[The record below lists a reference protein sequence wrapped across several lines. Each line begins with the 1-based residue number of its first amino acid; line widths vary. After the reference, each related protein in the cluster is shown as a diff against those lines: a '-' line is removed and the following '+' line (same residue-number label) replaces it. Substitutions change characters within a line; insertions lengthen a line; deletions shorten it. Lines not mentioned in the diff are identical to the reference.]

1 MSVYTFVFC
10 PKNLLK
16 KVDKNIPPVEFR
28 SMLLKFDKYFL
39 RLKRS
44 SYENNAKKK
53 AKVLENMSFKQT
65 TSDKIH
71 EKIIKK

>member
-1 MSVYTFVFC
+1 MKT
-10 PKNLLK
+10 
-16 KVDKNIPPVEFR
+16 
-28 SMLLKFDKYFL
+28 MQ
-39 RLKRS
+39 
-44 SYENNAKKK
+44 KKK